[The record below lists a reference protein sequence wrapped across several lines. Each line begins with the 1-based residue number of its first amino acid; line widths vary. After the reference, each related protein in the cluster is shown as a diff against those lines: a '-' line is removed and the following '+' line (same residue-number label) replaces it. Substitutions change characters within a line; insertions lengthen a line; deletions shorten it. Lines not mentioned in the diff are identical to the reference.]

1 MLSYDDYDDVI
12 AGFVD
17 EFEAE
22 AEEVAEVVTDA
33 AERFRGE
40 YHSTFD
46 GVDLDEFDKAELD
59 DFYGKVREEI
69 KFALKACG
77 LI

>member
-1 MLSYDDYDDVI
+1 MLSYDEYDDVV

-22 AEEVAEVVTDA
+22 AEEVAVVTDA

-40 YHSTFD
+40 YHGTFD
-46 GVDLDEFDKAELD
+46 GVDPDEFDKAELD

-69 KFALKACG
+69 KFALKAYG